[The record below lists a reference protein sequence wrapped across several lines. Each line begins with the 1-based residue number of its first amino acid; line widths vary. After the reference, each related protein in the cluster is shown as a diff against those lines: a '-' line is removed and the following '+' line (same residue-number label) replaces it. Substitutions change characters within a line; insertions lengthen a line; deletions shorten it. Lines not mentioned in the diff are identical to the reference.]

1 MSLGWRNI
9 FLITG
14 GLEKLLVIIILLLV
28 QDVPRG
34 NAEPEFENA
43 EQVGNY
49 HFDWSKI
56 KDIVTKNSLIM
67 KDLQEFFGAFPW
79 NTIVAF
85 MFIYLAEEKGYA
97 QSEILMTMWPAIL
110 VLASG
115 FFVGGAAGDFIYI
128 KTRKGR
134 IMVALIGV
142 SLDAVLL
149 FVTLNKPIENK
160 VLFSVMMGM
169 TALFMPISSANVT
182 STVIDVALPEI
193 RSITLAVQYFIES
206 SGAASAPLITGI
218 LADTLRAANYPRPR
232 QTAILLICIAWL
244 FCGIFYLIATKFI
257 SGDIEELHR
266 QLKTRAANN

>member
-1 MSLGWRNI
+1 
-9 FLITG
+9 
-14 GLEKLLVIIILLLV
+14 
-28 QDVPRG
+28 
-34 NAEPEFENA
+34 
-43 EQVGNY
+43 
-49 HFDWSKI
+49 
-56 KDIVTKNSLIM
+56 
-67 KDLQEFFGAFPW
+67 
-79 NTIVAF
+79 
-85 MFIYLAEEKGYA
+85 MFIYLAEERGYA
-97 QSEILMTMWPAIL
+97 LSEILMPAIL
-110 VLASG
+110 VIASG
-115 FFVGGAAGDFIYI
+115 FFVGGAAGDFILI
-128 KTRKGR
+128 KNRKGR

-142 SLDAVLL
+142 SLDAVIL
-149 FVTLNKPIENK
+149 FVTLNIPIENK
-160 VLFSVMMGM
+160 VLFAVMMGV

-266 QLKTRAANN
+266 RLKNRAANN